1 MRLNAECYADTGNG
15 CDMRSK
21 HNRYGSSHSYRAL
34 MDVLGLMVPG
44 DDFFLMGSGAN
55 SRAYQIYRSRGIDGL
70 AAFNRCVAFCVSQVE
85 KPPS

>member
-34 MDVLGLMVPG
+34 MDVLGLCIPG
-44 DDFFLMGSGAN
+44 DDYFLMGSGAN
-55 SRAYQIYRSRGIDGL
+55 SGAYQIYRSRGIDGL